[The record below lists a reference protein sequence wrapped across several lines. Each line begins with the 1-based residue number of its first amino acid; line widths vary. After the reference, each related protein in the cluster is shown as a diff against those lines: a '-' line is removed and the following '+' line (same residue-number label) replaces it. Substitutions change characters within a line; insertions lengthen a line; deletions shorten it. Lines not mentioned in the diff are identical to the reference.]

1 MLIESLSQLLGQGP
15 PGHEAQNS
23 MSIGNR
29 IPPSEEELNRLNA
42 RRAGVM
48 ALLFES
54 KSEWHTVLI
63 RRPSYPGVHSNQI
76 AFPGGKVEK
85 EDASYLHA
93 ALRETEEEVG
103 VEPSRIHV
111 LGALSPLYIPPS
123 NFMVHPYV
131 GVLDGPSAW
140 RPEEKE
146 VAEVIEMPLK
156 YILTE
161 DLRVEE
167 LVQTKYGKWK
177 VPAYKFQ
184 GHVIW
189 GATGMMLAELAE
201 AIHRAEGKETAF

>member
-1 MLIESLSQLLGQGP
+1 MIERLRQLLEMGP
-15 PGHEAQNS
+15 PGYEAQNALS
-23 MSIGNR
+23 VGNR
-29 IPPSEEELNRLNA
+29 VPPSSEELDQLKA
-42 RRAGVM
+42 RHAGVM
-48 ALLFES
+48 ALLFET
-54 KSEWHTVLI
+54 KTEWHTVLI
-63 RRPSYPGVHSNQI
+63 RRPSYPGVHSDQI
-76 AFPGGKVEK
+76 AFPGGKVEQ
-85 EDASYLHA
+85 EDSSYLQA

-103 VEPSRIHV
+103 VEPSRIRV

-123 NFMVHPYV
+123 NFMVHPFV
-131 GVLDGPSAW
+131 GVLDRPSAW

-156 YILTE
+156 HILSD

-167 LVQTKYGKWK
+167 LVQTKYGQWE

-201 AIHRAEGKETAF
+201 AIHRAAGTERAF